1 MRTSFLQEVAAR
13 YLELSANYSNIALVF
28 PNKRAGIFFKKEL
41 AYLHP
46 KVQWMPEYF
55 SSEDFVRY
63 ITKIQVADPISLLF
77 EFYTVYQQCETDQAE
92 PFDVFSTW
100 FKP

>member
-1 MRTSFLQEVAAR
+1 MRTSFLQEVASR
-13 YLELSANYSNIALVF
+13 YLELSANYNNIALVF

-41 AYLHP
+41 AFLHP

-77 EFYTVYQQCETDQAE
+77 EFYT
-92 PFDVFSTW
+92 
-100 FKP
+100 